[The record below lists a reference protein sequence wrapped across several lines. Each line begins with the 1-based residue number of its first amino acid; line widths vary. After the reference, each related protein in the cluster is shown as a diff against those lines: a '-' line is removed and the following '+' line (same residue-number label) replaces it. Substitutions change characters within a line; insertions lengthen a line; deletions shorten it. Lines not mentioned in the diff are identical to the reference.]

1 LIPGLD
7 RARRGLE
14 SAINQALTLD
24 PGSKAALAEL
34 AGKSLGVQSTF
45 PPLAVTVRFLPD
57 GELALSGDANDQP
70 DVKLTGNPVALALLL
85 AKAGETTSFANTG
98 VTILGDQSIL
108 QALAAILQHLDIDW
122 EHAAAG
128 LIGDAP
134 AHLAGQAVRSA
145 LNWQKSAVK
154 RSATGVGDF
163 LREES
168 GMTIGKA
175 ESESWFTGVRLLA
188 ADTDRLAARLN
199 RLNHLLEQRS
209 TQDHNR

>member
-1 LIPGLD
+1 MIPALD

-14 SAINQALTLD
+14 SAINQALALD
-24 PGSKAALAEL
+24 PGSQAALAEL
-34 AGKSLGVQSTF
+34 AGKSLGLQSTF
-45 PPLAVTVRFLPD
+45 PPLTVTVRFLPD
-57 GELALSGDANDQP
+57 GEIALSGDADGHL
-70 DVKLTGNPVALALLL
+70 DVKLTGNPISLAMLL
-85 AKAGETTSFANTG
+85 ANAGETTSFANTG
-98 VTILGDQSIL
+98 VTILGDQSVL

-122 EHAAAG
+122 EQAAAG
-128 LIGDAP
+128 LIGDTP

-145 LNWQKSAVK
+145 LNWQRSAVR

-175 ESESWFTGVRLLA
+175 ESASWFTGVRLLA

-199 RLNHLLEQRS
+199 RLNHLLDQRS
-209 TQDHNR
+209 TQEHNG